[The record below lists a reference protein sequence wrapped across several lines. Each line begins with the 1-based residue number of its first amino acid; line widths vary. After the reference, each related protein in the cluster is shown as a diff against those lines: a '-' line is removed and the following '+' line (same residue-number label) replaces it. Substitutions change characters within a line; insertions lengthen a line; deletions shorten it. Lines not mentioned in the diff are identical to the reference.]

1 MKSLLCCFK
10 SQEVGEGEGET
21 PSVPVPAPT
30 SGTGHVPTSG
40 NANAGNGD
48 DNNNDHGDPRQFI
61 RNILQRLEDDPD
73 DADQQAK
80 MESQLDKHTST
91 VFDVLREQIGRLA
104 AEAPISTPAPT
115 AVSLTAPPLPD
126 SDPDWVNCIGEQR
139 CTPVQKTKPQTLA
152 ELVAIIKDAGARHL
166 RVRAIG
172 SGHAFSDVARTDG
185 AILVNP
191 VLLNDIDAVDAS
203 LLNPAFVPL
212 APRLLT
218 VQAGITV
225 RALRTELDQRG
236 LALPNMG
243 GYDGQTLAGTLS
255 TGTHGSGITFGPLA
269 SMARSIILVSES
281 GTVYQIEPSPP
292 RAITSPTAFSGVI
305 AGTTVSATLKQ
316 SDAWFNAAQIALGCL
331 GVIYAYTIEVVPA
344 FSVRETRRSTTWGE
358 IKSSLTPEKWTSG
371 TGGIAPIVAAVD
383 HFELVINPY
392 YRWFRHA
399 CVRVDRVRVSNDTP
413 QKGQRQDWLESL
425 LQTVA
430 VQKAPDLVAFLTKI
444 PFLSPLVID
453 QAIMTLVYE
462 DEYIDKSYNIFSLG
476 PANEVKGMALE
487 LHCDATQCVPVIDKL
502 LQVFQEQA
510 LLKMWFMAGPLGVR
524 FVAPSEGYI
533 APQSGRM
540 TCTVELAML
549 VGLETGK
556 DLARVVKERVCT
568 RDAASVRVHWG
579 LDMDFVTAQ
588 DVRAWYPRWAEW
600 LAVYNELNTT
610 GMWNNRLTDR
620 LGISV

>member
-1 MKSLLCCFK
+1 MRSLLCCFK
-10 SQEVGEGEGET
+10 SRDVANEET
-21 PSVPVPAPT
+21 PSVPA
-30 SGTGHVPTSG
+30 SAAGHVPASG
-40 NANAGNGD
+40 NANDGN
-48 DNNNDHGDPRQFI
+48 DNENNDHGDPRQFI
-61 RNILQRLEDDPD
+61 RSILQRLQDDPD

-91 VFDVLREQIGRLA
+91 VFDVLRDQIGRLA
-104 AEAPISTPAPT
+104 AEAPIPTPAPT

-139 CTPVQKTKPQTLA
+139 CTPLQKTKPQTLA
-152 ELVAIIKDAGARHL
+152 ELVAIIKDAGARRL

-185 AILVNP
+185 AVLVNP
-191 VLLNDIDAVDAS
+191 VLLNDINAVDAS
-203 LLNPAFVPL
+203 LLHPSFAPL

-225 RALRTELDQRG
+225 RALRAELDQRG

-292 RAITSPTAFSGVI
+292 RAITSPDAFSGLI
-305 AGTTVSATLKQ
+305 PGTAVPATLKQ
-316 SDAWFNAAQIALGCL
+316 SDTWFRAAQIALGCL

-344 FSVRETRRSTTWGE
+344 FSVRETRKSTTWAE
-358 IKSSLTPEKWTSG
+358 IKPSLSPDKWQPV
-371 TGGIAPIVAAVD
+371 APIVAAVD
-383 HFELVINPY
+383 HFELVLNPY

-399 CVRVDRVRVSNDTP
+399 CVRVDRVRVPADTP
-413 QKGQRQDWLESL
+413 SRGQRQDWLEAL
-425 LQTVA
+425 LQAVA
-430 VQKAPDLVAFLTKI
+430 VQKAPELVAFLSKI

-462 DEYIDKSYNIFSLG
+462 DEYVDKSWNIFSLG

-487 LHCDATQCVPVIDKL
+487 LHCDARECVPVIDKML
-502 LQVFQEQA
+502 EVFQEQA
-510 LLKMWFMAGPLGVR
+510 VRKAWFMAGPLGIR
-524 FVAPSEGYI
+524 FVAPSEAYL

-556 DLARVVKERVCT
+556 ELARVVKERVCT
-568 RDAASVRVHWG
+568 KEATSVRVHWG
-579 LDMDFVTAQ
+579 LDMDFVTAE
-588 DVRAWYPRWAEW
+588 DVRAWYPGWGEW
-600 LAVYNELNTT
+600 LGVYRELNRT
-610 GMWNNRLTDR
+610 GMWNNRFTDR